1 MLSWQT
7 VITLAGLVIS
17 LLGNY
22 VQYQMLEAK
31 RAELQQ
37 SQTKI
42 DDAKREIEVRREA
55 SNSYVER
62 LQQRLSELD
71 NKISVTKDDEK
82 WGAAGVTFSRKL
94 EDSQYAMSMM
104 KKAQNDLKQ
113 LLEERVKVQ
122 DKLDAAD
129 AMRGDR

>member
-1 MLSWQT
+1 MFSWQT

-31 RAELQQ
+31 RAALQQ

-42 DDAKREIEVRREA
+42 DDAKREIEVRQEA
-55 SNSYVER
+55 SNSYVEK
-62 LQQRLSELD
+62 LQQRLFELD
-71 NKISVTKDDEK
+71 SKISVTKDDKK

>member
-1 MLSWQT
+1 
-7 VITLAGLVIS
+7 
-17 LLGNY
+17 
-22 VQYQMLEAK
+22 MLEAK

-82 WGAAGVTFSRKL
+82 
-94 EDSQYAMSMM
+94 
-104 KKAQNDLKQ
+104 
-113 LLEERVKVQ
+113 
-122 DKLDAAD
+122 
-129 AMRGDR
+129 

>member
-55 SNSYVER
+55 SNSYVEK

-71 NKISVTKDDEK
+71 SKISVTKDDEK

-113 LLEERVKVQ
+113 LLEGV
-122 DKLDAAD
+122 
-129 AMRGDR
+129 

>member
-1 MLSWQT
+1 MLSWQAI
-7 VITLAGLVIS
+7 ITLAGLVIS

-55 SNSYVER
+55 SNSYVEK

-71 NKISVTKDDEK
+71 SKISVTKDDEK

>member
-55 SNSYVER
+55 SNSYVEK

-71 NKISVTKDDEK
+71 SKISVTKDDEK

>member
-1 MLSWQT
+1 
-7 VITLAGLVIS
+7 
-17 LLGNY
+17 
-22 VQYQMLEAK
+22 
-31 RAELQQ
+31 
-37 SQTKI
+37 
-42 DDAKREIEVRREA
+42 
-55 SNSYVER
+55 
-62 LQQRLSELD
+62 LQQRLSKLD
-71 NKISVTKDDEK
+71 SKISVTKDDEK

-104 KKAQNDLKQ
+104 KKAQNGLKQ